1 MATQALSPNMETLR
15 MTAGTNG
22 ISRTLLWTARIMQ
35 GLTTLFLIMDGGMK
49 LWKPPFVVEAT
60 KQIGFHESAIVPIGA
75 VLLTCTILYVIP
87 RTAVLGAVLL
97 TGYLGGAV
105 AANVIA
111 GTPLS
116 NLLFP
121 VIFGALAW
129 SALWLRNDRL
139 RQLVPVVHA
148 EER

>member
-1 MATQALSPNMETLR
+1 
-15 MTAGTNG
+15 
-22 ISRTLLWTARIMQ
+22 
-35 GLTTLFLIMDGGMK
+35 
-49 LWKPPFVVEAT
+49 
-60 KQIGFHESAIVPIGA
+60 
-75 VLLTCTILYVIP
+75 VLLACTILYVIP

-111 GTPLS
+111 GTPLF

-121 VIFGALAW
+121 MIFGALAW

-139 RQLVPVVHA
+139 RRLVPVVQA
-148 EER
+148 EGR